1 MKKSNLLYLKIED
14 GTQWPLI
21 KPDEDPLSDSII
33 WRLRHSPNSIEDWE
47 FHEIAS
53 IMSAYQSLVTAPY
66 GNKKL
71 PMIRRAIKN
80 L

>member
-1 MKKSNLLYLKIED
+1 MSDKSNLHYLKVDD
-14 GTQWPLI
+14 GTQWPVV
-21 KPDEDPLSDSII
+21 KQKENCII
-33 WRLRHSPNSIEDWE
+33 WRLRHCPDSIEPWE

-66 GNKKL
+66 GVKKL